1 MKEEEFWTRFFQSR
15 LFKKL
20 KGEKITDADATDNVL
35 DRYLNIDEEAEKAE
49 RARNFLGKHVP
60 HIIDVEGNEE
70 NHSQRKGNQPDITMR
85 AKGMPIIRT
94 INDLSEK
101 IMAGVTPN
109 DVDPSTPIGMDEETY
124 NQLALR
130 DLQAEERE
138 RRNELKVRDGRD
150 LFFSESAQQTQGGAE
165 EERSLEMKTYA
176 KQDLRQVLDGLNTTL
191 MQATES
197 QFDLAENIGVDPD
210 SEESEDEGDDD
221 GNAQDK
227 STAITHVGSTSARS
241 AATKQI
247 FAAIATQRSTLPS
260 SSSTSDPNT
269 GTSPS
274 TNTYGLSQEIY
285 SRLLLTHATTTEFLS
300 HFYTTFLSGDPSLAP
315 QLADLALTLERALE
329 RIDAVA
335 DAAEEERQKE
345 VQEMKA
351 KIRAWEER
359 SGKKRR
365 WEEGSVGGGKVVVRR
380 LFEGT
385 TNCVRGGLA
394 EYEKAVREAQEEE
407 RLAGK

>member
-35 DRYLNIDEEAEKAE
+35 DKYLNIDEEADKAE
-49 RARNFLGKHVP
+49 RARQFLGKHVP

-109 DVDPSTPIGMDEETY
+109 DVDPSAPIGMDEETY

-130 DLQAEERE
+130 DLQAEGRE

-150 LFFSESAQQTQGGAE
+150 LFFSESAQQNQGGAE
-165 EERSLEMKTYA
+165 EEGGSLEMKTYA
-176 KQDLRQVLDGLNTTL
+176 KQDLRKVLDGLNATL
-191 MQATES
+191 VQATES

-210 SEESEDEGDDD
+210 SEESEDEDGDDPAKD
-221 GNAQDK
+221 SA
-227 STAITHVGSTSARS
+227 AATHVGSTSARS

-260 SSSTSDPNT
+260 SSTSNSDI
-269 GTSPS
+269 GTSS

-300 HFYTTFLSGDPSLAP
+300 HFYTTFLSGDASLAP

-345 VQEMKA
+345 VREMKA

-359 SGKKRR
+359 NGKKRR
-365 WEEGSVGGGKVVVRR
+365 WDEGVIGGGKVVVMR
-380 LFEGT
+380 LLEGT
-385 TNCVRGGLA
+385 TNCVKGGLA
-394 EYEKAVREAQEEE
+394 EYRKAVGEAQEEE
-407 RLAGK
+407 RRGGL